1 MALFDYSI
9 FCLLFQEA
17 YAFWTCST
25 HLPMWLLDYD
35 SERYVEVEACRS
47 TCLMVEKRCPFLIKG
62 TEDDMASGNPSF
74 MCKGKGKE
82 KTWQKL
88 VVVVALPNFPL
99 FFCQCT
105 FYHWLFCQCNDSLA
119 AEEAAAEAPPTGSL
133 TVAFKAAAARR
144 STVAAAAELEIPNC
158 QPRYTTLAI
167 PDKAVGS
174 YCTPRQILA
183 ENKKLSGKL
192 FYFSLVN
199 SYGFLML

>member
-1 MALFDYSI
+1 MALFDSI

-82 KTWQKL
+82 KNLTKVGRRSSAQ
-88 VVVVALPNFPL
+88 LPSL
-99 FFCQCT
+99 FLSMHF
-105 FYHWLFCQCNDSLA
+105 L
-119 AEEAAAEAPPTGSL
+119 SL
-133 TVAFKAAAARR
+133 TFLSMQRFSGCRGSRRR
-144 STVAAAAELEIPNC
+144 SAS
-158 QPRYTTLAI
+158 
-167 PDKAVGS
+167 DW
-174 YCTPRQILA
+174 
-183 ENKKLSGKL
+183 
-192 FYFSLVN
+192 
-199 SYGFLML
+199 